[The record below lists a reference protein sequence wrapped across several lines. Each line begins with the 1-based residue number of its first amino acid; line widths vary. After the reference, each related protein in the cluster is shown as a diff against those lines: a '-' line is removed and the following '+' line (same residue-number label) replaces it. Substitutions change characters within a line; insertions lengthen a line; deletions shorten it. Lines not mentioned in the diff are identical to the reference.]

1 MSVVLIAGRGYWS
14 VAVLWLR
21 YQVLTPNVQGVAHFF
36 LASAQSFSAPV
47 VPVGIHQLCASLA
60 MNAHQR
66 STRTPVLQCCHHS

>member
-1 MSVVLIAGRGYWS
+1 MSVVLIADRGYWS

-21 YQVLTPNVQGVAHFF
+21 YQGVAHFF